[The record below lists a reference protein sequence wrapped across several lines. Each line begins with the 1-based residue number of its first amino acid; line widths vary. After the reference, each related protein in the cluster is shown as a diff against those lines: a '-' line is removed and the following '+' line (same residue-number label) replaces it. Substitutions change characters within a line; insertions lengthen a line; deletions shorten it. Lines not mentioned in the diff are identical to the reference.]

1 MWFCKIK
8 MSTMLLMD
16 PSIKYIL
23 LIDSNLRDNENDLFL
38 SN

>member
-1 MWFCKIK
+1 